1 MSTSTELTT
10 TIDDQAEQHP
20 TDTNE
25 RPTDI
30 NDPLNI
36 VDDLIIRCQGL
47 KLEMAQWA
55 SALKIVRRT
64 VKSGRRRRTTPS
76 DPDRPTGFKAP
87 RNISNPLA
95 EFLHVEPS
103 TQIPRTVVTR
113 EIWRYIRE
121 HDLKD
126 NNDKRL
132 IDLDKPGGKVLKDL
146 LNPDEPLSLSNLQ
159 KFLKV
164 HILPTTSPT
173 STDVQTT
180 IETPQIEQQA
190 GCFEQPTVE
199 VVPQKVKLSA
209 KVKVAAK

>member
-1 MSTSTELTT
+1 MSASELTT
-10 TIDDQAEQHP
+10 TIDDQLEQ
-20 TDTNE
+20 
-25 RPTDI
+25 RPADI

-36 VDDLIIRCQGL
+36 VDDLIQRCQGL
-47 KLEMAQWA
+47 KLEMQQWC

-87 RNISNPLA
+87 RNISPTLA

-126 NNDKRL
+126 SNDKRL

-164 HILPTTSPT
+164 HILPTS
-173 STDVQTT
+173 DVQST
-180 IETPQIEQQA
+180 IETPQVDQS

-199 VVPQKVKLSA
+199 VAPLPIVEVVSQPKAKVVA
-209 KVKVAAK
+209 KVKVATK